1 MIHKMVRV
9 FQETFVNDDLYKTD
23 DPSTIHRIC
32 IIFSGMRP
40 AGTTRLARKRERK
53 IEMKRESLNTSIVLL
68 HLQSGG
74 WLAS

>member
-1 MIHKMVRV
+1 MHKMVRV
-9 FQETFVNDDLYKTD
+9 FQESFVNDLHKKD
-23 DPSTIHRIC
+23 DPSTIQRILHRLLRNEAWYYPTC
-32 IIFSGMRP
+32 
-40 AGTTRLARKRERK
+40 KEERK